1 MMLYQ
6 DKVDDIKQSL
16 YSQLIVPDVYEMV
29 VKPTWLL
36 PDTSLTVALV
46 VRLFLLRYL
55 KDVF

>member
-1 MMLYQ
+1 AE
-6 DKVDDIKQSL
+6 V
-16 YSQLIVPDVYEMV
+16 V

>member
-36 PDTSLTVALV
+36 PDTSLTVVFA
-46 VRLFLLRYL
+46 VRSFLLR
-55 KDVF
+55 F